1 MHDGPSAAW
10 TAAPI
15 FLVLT
20 GLWMGLASLFALHF
34 ARRQRLTPNGVY
46 GFAAVSS
53 LLAAALF
60 FVLFVYFLMF
70 CLPVSF
76 QDHRTGSHRVS

>member
-1 MHDGPSAAW
+1 
-10 TAAPI
+10 
-15 FLVLT
+15 
-20 GLWMGLASLFALHF
+20 MGLALPLALHRG
-34 ARRQRLTPNGVY
+34 RRQRLTPNSVY
-46 GFAAVSS
+46 AFAALSS

-76 QDHRTGSHRVS
+76 LVAALAFRFVALPAIGSRPMAGGTSA